1 MAFAPAVL
9 ASIYKDLNLLNQLIV
24 SSTKH
29 TEHSSN
35 SICIKDESEL
45 ILRAPLHFVQILAWE
60 RFPSLQP
67 KPSAIYCGEP
77 RVARWQK
84 TVEEVNRL
92 AYEHQVWEKEACT
105 VRSGSSL
112 SCVFQGYETKAVESL
127 FYDEDDYL
135 MVSEFLRRRR
145 LLKEGITVPDNQELL
160 PSTHNQSSSALN
172 DGARTPTEREAL
184 MKSKPLKETLE
195 TLNVKSKEL
204 DGDNAYVVS
213 QMVQLKSKDNNDK
226 GFCKLNLPDSLEL
239 ASKIPKATRSD
250 GRFVE
255 FLGTDTAKMSLQ
267 ISNDSLDTH

>member
-1 MAFAPAVL
+1 MFQWRPYAIDTMKNRGINKF
-9 ASIYKDLNLLNQLIV
+9 YK
-24 SSTKH
+24 
-29 TEHSSN
+29 
-35 SICIKDESEL
+35 
-45 ILRAPLHFVQILAWE
+45 E
-60 RFPSLQP
+60 RE
-67 KPSAIYCGEP
+67 KY
-77 RVARWQK
+77 V

-239 ASKIPKATRSD
+239 ARAIISLPLPSYSTTSLNFRIWKAAVVALDAVALSMDSD
-250 GRFVE
+250 VKVLGPPILNPERLSVDDVE
-255 FLGTDTAKMSLQ
+255 GTDEELLCKLLWREEGW
-267 ISNDSLDTH
+267 NW